1 MKRVLAPL
9 AGFLLLCAFIWLAQ
23 SGIIQWL
30 GEFFAWYINFQVTT
44 SDLNN
49 TFILVGK
56 ILTWVISYGTVGLIF
71 NYSGWFNS
79 KAMSI
84 TYNVIAFFTNI
95 ILTLILKFIQ
105 DYAVTIFIAL
115 IVITIILAITWIIMT
130 IKNSKKG
137 EATNV

>member
-9 AGFLLLCAFIWLAQ
+9 VGVLLLCAFVWLAQ

-30 GEFFAWYINFQVTT
+30 GDFFAWYINFQVTT
-44 SDLNN
+44 NDLNN
-49 TFILVGK
+49 TFVLIGK
-56 ILTWVISYGTVGLIF
+56 ILTWVVSYGAVGIIF
-71 NYSGWFNS
+71 NFLGWFNS

-84 TYNVIAFFTNI
+84 TYNVISFILNI

-105 DYAVTIFIAL
+105 DYAVTIVIAL
-115 IVITIILAITWIIMT
+115 IVITIVLVITWIIMT

-137 EATNV
+137 EATNA